1 MLLWIAVAVLVVAAS
16 ACCVLLRRRS
26 SDGSPEDAIPPGTV
40 RRFDRESKC
49 PDCGYEAG
57 IDDSFCPH
65 CGYVFK
71 KLMRIR
77 ALFNNRW

>member
-1 MLLWIAVAVLVVAAS
+1 MLLWIVAVVLAVAAS
-16 ACCVLLRRRS
+16 ACFVLLRRRP
-26 SDGSPEDAIPPGTV
+26 SDGRTEEAFSTGTI

-57 IDDSFCPH
+57 VDDSFCPH

-71 KLMRIR
+71 KLM
-77 ALFNNRW
+77 